1 MNADFESLIARVRAG
16 DADAA
21 ADLVKQY
28 EPGIRVAIRT
38 RLFDPAMRRQL
49 DSMDICQSVLAS
61 FFIRVAAGQYNL
73 RHPSQLVALLTKMAH
88 NKLNWHFRH
97 QMLQRRDVRRIS
109 DHSTETLQ
117 LVSTAPGPARQA
129 EARELL
135 QSTWKHMDDT
145 MRRIATRRLK
155 GKTWDQVASEMGG
168 TGESRRKQY
177 ERGMNEIARLLDID
191 TDEPLG
197 ISE

>member
-1 MNADFESLIARVRAG
+1 MNADFDSLISRVRAG

-21 ADLVKQY
+21 AELVKQY

-73 RHPSQLVALLTKMAH
+73 RHPSQLAALLTKMAE

-135 QSTWKHMDDT
+135 QSAWKQMDPT

-155 GKTWDQVASEMGG
+155 GQTWDQIAREMGG

-177 ERGMNEIARLLDID
+177 ERGMDVIARLLGID
-191 TDEPLG
+191 ADAPIGTLE
-197 ISE
+197 